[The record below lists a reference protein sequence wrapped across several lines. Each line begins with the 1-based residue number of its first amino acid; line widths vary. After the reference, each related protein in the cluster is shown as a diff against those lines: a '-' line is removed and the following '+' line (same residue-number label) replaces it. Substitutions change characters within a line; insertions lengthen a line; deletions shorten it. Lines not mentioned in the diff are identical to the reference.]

1 MPLGGKIARF
11 ALAAVALGFLF
22 SCAKPDTLVLKDFT
36 LIDGAGDQAAPGSSM
51 IIEDGKIKWVG
62 PTADL
67 KAPLGAQTRDL
78 AGKYVMPG
86 IIDLHVH
93 LSIVRDMKQDIANY
107 TLENVQEDLKGY
119 AKFGVTAVQVLGT
132 DKDLIFPL
140 RAAQRAGRPT
150 MARVFTA
157 GQGIVFKGGYGGV
170 VGLNNPVSTVEE
182 AVKAVD
188 EQADKG
194 VDLIKLWVDDELGT
208 MLKMPPEISKAV
220 IDEAHKRG
228 LRAVAHIFYLED
240 AKRLVDQGI
249 DGLAHNVR
257 DRPVDQALID
267 AMKQKGVWQM
277 ADTLTREQA
286 MFLFGTP
293 SETLSDP
300 LFKQAVSE
308 KTLALLS
315 SGERQK
321 TIVANPHY
329 EDYPK
334 FLAQAEANTKAL
346 MDAGVNMGFGTDC
359 GPPGRFPGYAEHREL
374 ELLVAAGMTPL
385 QAINLATGKAAQFL
399 RATDIGTLAAGKWAD
414 LIVLDADPLAD
425 IRNVH
430 KINAVFIAGQ
440 SVPTVTQ

>member
-1 MPLGGKIARF
+1 
-11 ALAAVALGFLF
+11 
-22 SCAKPDTLVLKDFT
+22 
-36 LIDGAGDQAAPGSSM
+36 
-51 IIEDGKIKWVG
+51 
-62 PTADL
+62 
-67 KAPLGAQTRDL
+67 
-78 AGKYVMPG
+78 
-86 IIDLHVH
+86 
-93 LSIVRDMKQDIANY
+93 
-107 TLENVQEDLKGY
+107 
-119 AKFGVTAVQVLGT
+119 
-132 DKDLIFPL
+132 
-140 RAAQRAGRPT
+140 

-170 VGLNNPVSTVEE
+170 VGLNKPVSTVEE

-240 AKRLVDQGI
+240 AKRLVDQGV

-257 DRPVDQALID
+257 DQPVDQALID

-321 TIVANPHY
+321 TVVDNPHY
-329 EDYPK
+329 GDYPK
-334 FLAQAEANTKAL
+334 FLAQAEANTKTL

-399 RATDIGTLAAGKWAD
+399 RAADIGTLAAGKWAD

-425 IRNVH
+425 IRNTRRIH
-430 KINAVFIAGQ
+430 ATIRGGTIHEAR
-440 SVPTVTQ
+440 